1 MDGDTYICI
10 KQFNARLGDELS
22 LKIGDKIQVLADDRE
37 YNDGWYMGKNLL
49 TGEAGLYPKSF
60 TQLITNNETKPIL
73 RSRSRRMMAPITK
86 PGESTTKDSSLP
98 QVPSNLNPSSSDT
111 SKLDESISQLSI
123 DNKDTP
129 SIDTQNININQQE
142 KQIKN
147 IDEKNIPESKQ
158 SATKST
164 TNNNHNRT
172 TSSQSLTED
181 LNPLLAHSW
190 NPKQVSSYFALVLG
204 FDMDV
209 AGKFAQHKITG
220 AILFELD
227 LSHLKELDID
237 SFGTRFEIHKE
248 IEKLKDI
255 HNRSAKMKQSRTN
268 SQSTGSTNKN
278 DSNSSGVNTPPTAS
292 TTLPDNVPLFG
303 EDKKD
308 HHLKLQE
315 KEQTSLMPSAVLND
329 TSSYQFHQ
337 RKRSQSL
344 DNISPYI
351 QQEGTFMS
359 PRKAPEPP
367 NPDSPMN
374 ANYRFGDGSEYG
386 QPPSH
391 YGLYM
396 TRTNASSQ
404 ALGGNS
410 GAGAGI
416 SRPTS
421 SIYEQFSNHNRN
433 GSQTS
438 GRHRRNQSGT
448 NHHRR
453 HSSMLSFLSSGND
466 DSSKPTPQLQLSSGK
481 FTKADDNKLIS
492 PAQIKR
498 NTFESNSPPIASPSA
513 KRKSQTFDLTSSPV
527 DIDDATMSPKKL
539 NSVSARTKSMDMLR
553 DERRSTSDSSALT
566 QSRPPN
572 ASRLKSL
579 RATSTQNFRSL
590 TGSKKLKTSA
600 FQEGIREITPDE
612 AIKNASFSGYMS
624 KRSSNTLAWRTR
636 YFTLH
641 GTRLS
646 YYHSLKDK
654 KEKGLIDITA
664 HKVIPINS
672 EADETEKSDKYAA
685 MYASTTFAGNYC
697 FKLAPPAPGF
707 KKGLTFTQ
715 PKTHYFAVESEEEM
729 RGWVKAL
736 MQATIDIDDSV
747 PVVSSCSTPTVS
759 LSKAQEL
766 LARAREE
773 TKLRDEELRANGF
786 LPHDFQND
794 TSFQS
799 SNYDSS
805 GVSGT
810 DSTLL
815 ENSPL
820 PKLTLDT
827 ELKGTNTTT
836 VPTTPQIPRSSS
848 QSGGFAS
855 PYLLASGVLSPKSG
869 NGSSP
874 SGTPTT
880 TSTNYFGDTSMASF
894 KPPSRQSSQQVNN
907 NGFSES
913 RKSSQKYTNV
923 ATNNGSGS
931 DVNNGG
937 FSSTPYS
944 TASGSSNGSSVVVS
958 SSPKEESKSM
968 FKNPA
973 GRLLN
978 GSKKQ
983 DKLMGFSSDSSGN
996 HSFVIKAKK

>member
-49 TGEAGLYPKSF
+49 TGEAGLYPKTF
-60 TQLITNNETKPIL
+60 TQLISNQDSKPIL
-73 RSRSRRMMAPITK
+73 RSRSRRMMAPTSSTSSANP
-86 PGESTTKDSSLP
+86 PGDAAGAKNLTVP
-98 QVPSNLNPSSSDT
+98 AVPSSLNPSSSDVN
-111 SKLDESISQLSI
+111 KLDESVSQLSI
-123 DNKDTP
+123 NKDAPPVTTKNLNNELDKVMKELD
-129 SIDTQNININQQE
+129 DT
-142 KQIKN
+142 KGAA
-147 IDEKNIPESKQ
+147 PKQ
-158 SATKST
+158 SSTAAAAATT
-164 TNNNHNRT
+164 DNNHTRS
-172 TSSQSLTED
+172 TSVQSLTED
-181 LNPLLAHSW
+181 LNPLQAHTW
-190 NPKQVSSYFALVLG
+190 TPKQVSSYFALVLG

-209 AGKFAQHKITG
+209 AGKFAKHKITG

-227 LSHLKELDID
+227 LGHLKELDID

-248 IEKLKDI
+248 IEKLKDMS
-255 HNRSAKMKQSRTN
+255 NRSAKMKQSRTN

-303 EDKKD
+303 EEKKELED
-308 HHLKLQE
+308 
-315 KEQTSLMPSAVLND
+315 EQTSLMPSAVLND
-329 TSSYQFHQ
+329 TSTFKYHQ

-344 DNISPYI
+344 DNISPYVA
-351 QQEGTFMS
+351 QDGTFMS
-359 PRKAPEPP
+359 PRKAPQPP

-404 ALGGNS
+404 ALGGG
-410 GAGAGI
+410 GA
-416 SRPTS
+416 SRPAS

-433 GSQTS
+433 GSQAS
-438 GRHRRNQSGT
+438 NRHRRNQSGT

-466 DSSKPTPQLQLSSGK
+466 DSSKPTPQLQLSGGK
-481 FTKADDNKLIS
+481 FPKGDDKLIS

-498 NTFESNSPPIASPSA
+498 DTLGSQASPTE
-513 KRKSQTFDLTSSPV
+513 KRKSQIFDLSNSPV
-527 DIDDATMSPKKL
+527 DIDDANLSPKKL
-539 NSVSARTKSMDMLR
+539 NSVSGRTKSMDILR
-553 DERRSTSDSSALT
+553 DERRSTSDSTALS
-566 QSRPPN
+566 QSRPN

-612 AIKNASFSGYMS
+612 AIKSANYSGYMS

-672 EADETEKSDKYAA
+672 EADEIEKSDKYAA

-697 FKLAPPAPGF
+697 FKLVPPAPGF

-715 PKTHYFAVESEEEM
+715 PKTHYFAVESAEEM

-766 LARAREE
+766 LAKAREE
-773 TKLRDEELRANGF
+773 TKLRDDELRANGY
-786 LPHDFQND
+786 LRDDFHND

-805 GVSGT
+805 NAANE
-810 DSTLL
+810 STLTDT
-815 ENSPL
+815 SPL
-820 PKLTLDT
+820 PKLSIDT
-827 ELKGTNTTT
+827 DLKGNNTTT
-836 VPTTPQIPRSSS
+836 MPTTPQIPRSSS
-848 QSGGFAS
+848 QSGGFVS
-855 PYLLASGVLSPKSG
+855 PYLLASGLLSPKSG

-874 SGTPTT
+874 NGTPNT
-880 TSTNYFGDTSMASF
+880 TSTSYFADATYSGF
-894 KPPSRQSSQQVNN
+894 KPPSRQSSHA
-907 NGFSES
+907 NGSGSDS
-913 RKSSQKYTNV
+913 RKSSQQYLNGTGSANNSNGNV
-923 ATNNGSGS
+923 NIGSAGDINS
-931 DVNNGG
+931 GG
-937 FSSTPYS
+937 LSSTPYS
-944 TASGSSNGSSVVVS
+944 TASGSSNNSSLNV
-958 SSPKEESKSM
+958 SSPKEESKTM
-968 FKNPA
+968 FKNST
-973 GRLLN
+973 GRLLS
-978 GSKKQ
+978 GSRKL
-983 DKLMGFSSDSSGN
+983 DKMMAFSSDSSGN
-996 HSFVIKAKK
+996 HTFVIKSKK